1 MRISANVLD
10 VYNEPIAG
18 ANVLVINNGI
28 KTNYG
33 NFADI
38 NGKVVLD
45 SSLLTNNSVLQI
57 TYMGFETRNVSIPQ
71 LVDENFDIV
80 LVETG
85 IQGNNVDVYGTKK
98 SGFNWWW
105 LLLAIPVGY
114 GIYKAT
120 EKKPKKVTI

>member
-18 ANVLVINNGI
+18 ADVLVINNGI
-28 KTNYG
+28 KTNIG
-33 NFADI
+33 DSTDI
-38 NGKVVLD
+38 NGKFTID
-45 SSLLTNNSVLQI
+45 SSLLTNSSVLQVS
-57 TYMGFETRNVSIPQ
+57 YVGFETRNLTIPT

-85 IQGNNVDVYGTKK
+85 IQGNNVDIVGTKK

-120 EKKPKKVTI
+120 EKQPKKVTI